1 MRIAVA
7 GSTGLM
13 GRPLVERLTAG
24 GHAVTPMVRRT
35 AGPGEIAWDPHGT
48 TMPELLSGI
57 DAVVNLAGAPIGDK
71 RWSEKRKRVLWSSRV
86 DGTTVMAE
94 AAAASGVG
102 VLINASAI
110 GFYGER
116 GDEPV
121 DESSEPGTGFMA
133 DLCQAWEAATAPAAQ
148 GGVRV
153 VNLRSGIVLDP
164 AGGALK
170 KQLPLFRLGLG
181 GRLGSG
187 SQWMS
192 WISIVD
198 QVEAIVHLL
207 EASSVSGPVNLVAP
221 GAVRNAEL
229 TATLGRV
236 VRRPAVLPVPR
247 FALQIV
253 LGEMVQDLLASAHV
267 VPHRLAESGFEFR
280 HPELEGALRAVLGR

>member
-13 GRPLVERLTAG
+13 GRPLVERLTAA
-24 GHAVTPMVRRT
+24 GHGVTPIVRRT
-35 AGPGEIAWDPHGT
+35 AGPGEMAWDPHGA
-48 TMPELLSGI
+48 PVPQLLSGF

>member
-1 MRIAVA
+1 MHIAVA

-13 GRPLVERLTAG
+13 GHPLVERLTES
-24 GHAVTPMVRRT
+24 GHIVTPMVRRT
-35 AGPGEIAWDPHGT
+35 AGPGETAWDPDGT
-48 TMPELLSGI
+48 TVPDLPLGI

-71 RWSEKRKRVLWSSRV
+71 RWSERRKRALWSSRV
-86 DGTTVMAE
+86 DGTAVMAQ
-94 AAAASGVG
+94 AAAAAGVG

-116 GDEPV
+116 GDEQV
-121 DESSEPGTGFMA
+121 DETSEPGAGFMA
-133 DLCQAWEAATAPAAQ
+133 ELCQAWEAATAPAAES
-148 GGVRV
+148 GVRV

-187 SQWMS
+187 RQWVS
-192 WISIVD
+192 WISLVD

-207 EASSVSGPVNLVAP
+207 EASDLRGPVNMVAP

-236 VRRPAVLPVPR
+236 LRRPAVLPVPR

-267 VPHRLAESGFEFR
+267 VPHRLVESGFEFR
-280 HPELEGALRAVLGR
+280 HPALEGALRAVLDR